1 MARSDRVHRG
11 AGRAAGGGRARNRRQ
26 DRQPDHRPDRRALAV
41 LRARVAACGRE
52 EDGQYLPIFAAL
64 LFALLIVAFTFFQ
77 VGAAATLKS
86 RVQTAADAAALAGEV
101 EIKRQLEAVG
111 AEGLA
116 IAQINPVP
124 VCAAAAAYA
133 AQNEATLESCQVV
146 LYDVKVVVRGSGE
159 IKGELSGRDGAKAN
173 ARARA
178 SLGVRYA
185 NGLGVLGGGGGPLTS
200 GGDDNCMTDREID
213 EVSKDAGIDV
223 RGDSALRRYCGT
235 GQESGVDVRDLKP
248 EMKVAIA
255 KAEKELGHGL
265 NLNSAFRTV
274 AYQRELCARV
284 SGPCAPPG
292 QSMHNFGMAVDVADY
307 GQLAPI
313 AGKVGLCQPLPSD
326 DAVHFSLAS
335 GPECGG
341 RGGVGPGGGG
351 AGGFGGFA
359 VYMPK
364 LVPWEG
370 GDFSI
375 PDLAFGAPPGDVRA
389 ALARIAQ
396 CESGGD
402 PTIEGKGKAA
412 GHYGKYQ
419 FDIPTWQSVGGTGNP
434 AAAPEAEQDARAY
447 ALWRMRGFQPWECAF
462 ILGII

>member
-1 MARSDRVHRG
+1 VRARL
-11 AGRAAGGGRARNRRQ
+11 AAGA
-26 DRQPDHRPDRRALAV
+26 
-41 LRARVAACGRE
+41 RE
-52 EDGQYLPIFAAL
+52 EAGQYLPIFAAL
-64 LFALLIVAFTFFQ
+64 LFALLVVAFAFFQ

-101 EIKRQLEAVG
+101 EIKRQLELAG

-116 IAQINPVP
+116 VAQINPAP
-124 VCAAAAAYA
+124 VCAAAAVYA
-133 AQNEATLESCQVV
+133 GQNEATLVSCTVE
-146 LYDVKVVVRGSGE
+146 LYDVKVVVRGTRE
-159 IKGELSGRDGAKAN
+159 IKGELSGREGAKAQ

-185 NGLGVLGGGGGPLTS
+185 NGLGVPGVGGGGGPLTS
-200 GGDDNCMTDREID
+200 GGGGNCMSDKEID
-213 EVSKDAGIDV
+213 EVTKDAGADV

-248 EMKVAIA
+248 ALKVAIV

-265 NLNSAFRTV
+265 NLNSGYRTV

-292 QSMHNFGMAVDVADY
+292 QSMHNFGMAVDVSDY

-313 AGKVGLCQPLPSD
+313 AGKVGLCQPLPGD

-341 RGGVGPGGGG
+341 RGGVGPGGAGG
-351 AGGFGGFA
+351 GGGFGGFA
-359 VYMPK
+359 IYMPK

-370 GDFSI
+370 GDFTM

-389 ALARIAQ
+389 ALQRIAQ

-402 PTIEGKGKAA
+402 PTIEGRGRAA

-419 FDIPTWQSVGGTGNP
+419 FDIPTWESVGGTGNP
-434 AAAPEAEQDARAY
+434 ADAPEAEQDARAY
-447 ALWRMRGFQPWECAF
+447 ALWRMRGFQPWECAY